1 MLYTCFISSQPRSRL
16 ITLPPIG
23 KEVPSVHA
31 TIRQDQHLV
40 QAHLLIEQLAP
51 HGSADRHRPRPLWT
65 ASMIWSKGTT
75 VYLKSEL

>member
-1 MLYTCFISSQPRSRL
+1 
-16 ITLPPIG
+16 
-23 KEVPSVHA
+23 
-31 TIRQDQHLV
+31 
-40 QAHLLIEQLAP
+40 LLIEQLAP